1 MKQFIRQERKFL
13 AAMLL
18 ILVLIFAGIFMVFRV
33 FQQYESLII
42 ENEDRQLLGL
52 TRSVDRSITSYLQ
65 QISRD
70 LQHTLQRD
78 GIQEAEATYRQTG
91 DPTDLARQLEE
102 TILAQHPLAYDIL
115 CLEGETILYSAH
127 GKTDYTFPADAHIFY
142 CHGNK
147 IIFLHKSTPFQK
159 GTG

>member
-52 TRSVDRSITSYLQ
+52 TRSVDRSITS
-65 QISRD
+65 
-70 LQHTLQRD
+70 
-78 GIQEAEATYRQTG
+78 
-91 DPTDLARQLEE
+91 
-102 TILAQHPLAYDIL
+102 
-115 CLEGETILYSAH
+115 
-127 GKTDYTFPADAHIFY
+127 
-142 CHGNK
+142 
-147 IIFLHKSTPFQK
+147 
-159 GTG
+159 

>member
-1 MKQFIRQERKFL
+1 
-13 AAMLL
+13 MLL

-115 CLEGETILYSAH
+115 CLEGET
-127 GKTDYTFPADAHIFY
+127 
-142 CHGNK
+142 
-147 IIFLHKSTPFQK
+147 
-159 GTG
+159 